1 MADEAAAAAA
11 ASSTPQPSGA
21 DTGTAT
27 PTLAP
32 GTATG
37 TATPQS
43 AVSFPLNAEQRS
55 LSLKV
60 SLADLTARASALYTQ
75 KKYDEAAEVYAQA
88 AEMQAEMNGEMSP
101 DNAEILFLYGRSLF
115 KVGQG
120 KSDVLG
126 GKAPAE
132 GGAGKAKGAGKKGKG
147 KKVANG
153 AAVKKEGESASAL
166 EGGSGDTPEADRV
179 AQEAVKIIS
188 DETSAGKTEK
198 KEVEAKKPLFQFTGD
213 ENWDDSEEE
222 EEDEETGEAAE
233 GEEDEEEDDDLATA
247 FEILDLAR
255 VLLRKQLD
263 EKIASDATEGKGKE
277 KAEDGDDDGSSPSDA
292 GVRHIKERLADTHDL
307 LAEISLE
314 NERYAFHTGNYRIAS
329 ITDRHVI
336 RNRYPNAIA
345 DARESL
351 VYKQQLCSED
361 SEIIAEAHFKLS
373 LALEFASVTSQ
384 QDEEGPA
391 AGAEG
396 PKEVSQELRDEAAK
410 ELEAAIN
417 STKLKLQNKEVELA
431 TLHSPEDNEISRK
444 QILETKEIIAD
455 MEQRLVDLRGPPID
469 MKAALGADPMG
480 GILGAALGESN
491 AETEARIEEAKK
503 TATDLT
509 GLVRKK
515 EKKTAPAAEAG
526 SSSASNGKRKA
537 EEEGAAVEE
546 GSKKARTE
554 EESAA

>member
-1 MADEAAAAAA
+1 MADEAT
-11 ASSTPQPSGA
+11 SQPASGA

-32 GTATG
+32 GTG

-43 AVSFPLNAEQRS
+43 AASFPLSAEQRS

-60 SLADLTARASALYTQ
+60 SLADMAARAGALYTHR
-75 KKYDEAAEVYAQA
+75 KYDEAAEVYAQA

-101 DNAEILFLYGRSLF
+101 ENAEILFLYGRSLF

-132 GGAGKAKGAGKKGKG
+132 GKKAAGNKNNKKKGGKKTA
-147 KKVANG
+147 ANG
-153 AAVKKEGESASAL
+153 AVKTEEAKA
-166 EGGSGDTPEADRV
+166 GDTPEADRV
-179 AQEAVKIIS
+179 AQEAVKIIA
-188 DETSAGKTEK
+188 DETSGGKAEK
-198 KEVEAKKPLFQFTGD
+198 EEVEAKKPLFQFTGD
-213 ENWDDSEEE
+213 ENWDDSDDEEE
-222 EEDEETGEAAE
+222 EETGEAAE
-233 GEEDEEEDDDLATA
+233 GDEDEEEDDDLATA

-255 VLLRKQLD
+255 VLLKKQLD
-263 EKIASDATEGKGKE
+263 EKLAMDTTEGKGKE
-277 KAEDGDDDGSSPSDA
+277 KAENGDGDGDDDGDSSDA
-292 GVRHIKERLADTHDL
+292 GLRHIKERLADTHDL

-314 NERYAFHTGNYRIAS
+314 NERY
-329 ITDRHVI
+329 
-336 RNRYPNAIA
+336 PNAIA

-351 VYKQQLCSED
+351 VYKQQLCGED

-384 QDEEGPA
+384 QDDEGAAEGAA
-391 AGAEG
+391 AG
-396 PKEVSQELRDEAAK
+396 PREVNQELRDEAAK

-444 QILETKEIIAD
+444 QITETKEIIAD

-469 MKAALGADPMG
+469 MKAALGVDPMG

-491 AETEARIEEAKK
+491 AQTEARIEEAKK
-503 TATDLT
+503 TATDLS

-515 EKKTAPAAEAG
+515 EKKAAPSPSPAPAADSASS
-526 SSSASNGKRKA
+526 SSSAAAPNGKRKA
-537 EEEGAAVEE
+537 EEGAAEGEEE
-546 GSKKARTE
+546 GSKRARTE
-554 EESAA
+554 EESVV